1 MTSRTF
7 VEVEAT
13 DRLAELGLTV
23 ELLERVIRRA
33 DAEAR
38 TCTPLD
44 PPNLTG
50 FLRWG
55 RTARFLREELVPFG
69 WGFDNPRNLP
79 RTIHPSGDFAIVT
92 TSGDGATGVVGFTPT
107 TKYPKGVA
115 TVEAV
120 ESNLQLALEFGD
132 EVFDVPGAQGAADND
147 NLMTWILLF
156 HVAENEIR
164 VELSLPDSM
173 IDGQIAS
180 WAERIILPA
189 LAYDDDPFADLGRPD
204 DGEDEVVVEVNRR

>member
-7 VEVEAT
+7 IQAEAT

-23 ELLERVIRRA
+23 ELLQRVIRRA
-33 DAEAR
+33 DAEAT
-38 TCTPLD
+38 TCTALD

-55 RTARFLREELVPFG
+55 RTARFLREELIPAG

-79 RTIHPSGDFAIVT
+79 RTIHPGGEFAIVA
-92 TSGDGATGVVGFTPT
+92 TSGDSATGVIGFTPT
-107 TKYPKGVA
+107 TKYPKGIA

-132 EVFDVPGAQGAADND
+132 DVFGAPGDQDPADHD

-156 HVAENEIR
+156 HVAEDEIR
-164 VELSLPDSM
+164 LELSLPDSI

-180 WAERIILPA
+180 WSERIILPA
-189 LAYDDDPFADLGRPD
+189 LPYSDDPFAGIGRPD